1 MPILHALDPVG
12 DRDDGLAA
20 LLEPGR
26 DERLDV
32 GLFLEDEGGEE
43 RDDFFG
49 RVGPEG
55 VLEDELGED
64 EFVGGVD
71 LCGMSVASVNL

>member
-12 DRDDGLAA
+12 DRDDRLAA

-32 GLFLEDEGGEE
+32 GFLLEDEGGEE
-43 RDDFFG
+43 GDDFFW
-49 RVGPEG
+49 RVGAEG

-64 EFVGGVD
+64 ELVGGVD
-71 LCGMSVASVNL
+71 LCGMSVARVSL